1 MRMDTH
7 TQKHTQVQTADK
19 WASLNVW
26 SPSRALLAPDNLG
39 FVVCIHSPHEP
50 LIYLFFLHCHLKY
63 SAISSLIFYTGI
75 RKYCS

>member
-7 TQKHTQVQTADK
+7 KNTQVQTADK

-50 LIYLFFLHCHLKY
+50 LIYFLFFCIVL
-63 SAISSLIFYTGI
+63 ISNILQFLV
-75 RKYCS
+75 